1 MEQTNLQLNEDE
13 NSSEEEDDRKTV
25 SSKNI
30 NTEDAS
36 KKLSGLSNPKYFLKL
51 GIMKRQMTG
60 IHEENSDEVAEIIG
74 QLIDV
79 IKLDCTLTIFKNELK
94 RTK

>member
-13 NSSEEEDDRKTV
+13 NSSEEDDWKTG

-51 GIMKRQMTG
+51 GIMRRQMTG

-79 IKLDCTLTIFKNELK
+79 IKLDCTLIIFKNELK
-94 RTK
+94 RAK